1 MSRLP
6 LAGTLLLTLPL
17 VMLFALSQGALRV
30 PIADLWAALTGS
42 AQALAQAQLVIDL
55 RLPRVLLAALV
66 GAALALAG
74 AAMQGVFR
82 NPLADPGLVGVSSG
96 AMIGA
101 VTAIFLG
108 NPLGLGPWAV
118 PAAAFAGA
126 LGVTALTMSVAR
138 GSDSMLLLAGIAIN
152 ALAGVVLGL
161 LTFLSDDRQLRDIT
175 FWSMGSVARGGWTG
189 ITALVLA
196 GGVGTALILLRAR
209 ALDALALGDRG
220 AIHVGIDP
228 VATRRWIIV
237 GTALTVGAA
246 TAYCG
251 LIGFVGMV
259 VPHLIRLVAGAG
271 HRALLPLSALAGA
284 LLLVLADLV
293 ARLIA
298 APVELPVGLMT
309 SAIGAPFFLGLLWLR
324 SHGR

>member
-1 MSRLP
+1 MTRLP
-6 LAGTLLLTLPL
+6 LAGMLLLTLPL

-30 PIADLWAALTGS
+30 PVADLWAALTGS
-42 AQALAQAQLVIDL
+42 ALAQAQLVLDL

-66 GAALALAG
+66 GAALALSG

-101 VTAIFLG
+101 VLAIFLG

-126 LGVTALTMSVAR
+126 LAVTAVTMSVAR

-161 LTFLSDDRQLRDIT
+161 LTFLADDRQLRDIT

-189 ITALVLA
+189 ITAVALA
-196 GGVGTALILLRAR
+196 GGVGAILILVRAR

-220 AIHVGIDP
+220 AVHVGIDP

-324 SHGR
+324 RAGR

>member
-1 MSRLP
+1 MTRLP
-6 LAGTLLLTLPL
+6 LAGMLLLTLPL

-30 PIADLWAALTGS
+30 PMADLWTALTGS
-42 AQALAQAQLVIDL
+42 AQALAQAQLALDL

-66 GAALALAG
+66 GAALALSG

-101 VTAIFLG
+101 VLAIFLG

-118 PAAAFAGA
+118 PAAAFVGA
-126 LGVTALTMSVAR
+126 LAVTAVTMSVAR

-161 LTFLSDDRQLRDIT
+161 LTFLADDRQLRDIT

-189 ITALVLA
+189 ITAVALA
-196 GGVGTALILLRAR
+196 GGVGAILILVRAR

-220 AIHVGIDP
+220 AVHVGIDP
-228 VATRRWIIV
+228 VTTRRWIIV

-324 SHGR
+324 SAGR